1 MMRFLIIFF
10 LLSVCFSLTAQS
22 KKVKL
27 KLVQYIPYCG
37 GAKPT
42 PEILKAS
49 QEEVQYSNKKLI
61 FISSK
66 GKIDTIYTDT
76 NGIVSK
82 KLSYGIYKFFEP
94 WKFYKKIPYG
104 FSENNIQ
111 MDCLKEEWA
120 KEDVKI
126 TVSKKATLIENNLK
140 YPLCPYKFP
149 CLITKHPP
157 R

>member
-1 MMRFLIIFF
+1 MRFLIIFC

-22 KKVKL
+22 KRVKL

-37 GAKPT
+37 GARPT

-49 QEEVQYSNKKLI
+49 QEEVPYSNKKLI

-66 GKIDTIYTDT
+66 GKVDTVFTDA
-76 NGIVSK
+76 NGIVNK
-82 KLSYGIYKFFEP
+82 KLPCGTYKFFEP

-104 FSENNIQ
+104 IPENNIQ
-111 MDCLKEEWA
+111 MDCLKEEWT
-120 KEDVKI
+120 KEDLKI
-126 TVSKKATLIENNLK
+126 TVSKKSTLIENNLK
-140 YPLCPYKFP
+140 YPACPYKFP
-149 CLITKHPP
+149 CLITKHLP